1 MSNRKTVLVVDP
13 RREDLE
19 RTVRWLE
26 EAGYLTIAAD
36 DPEGAISY
44 LLEFH
49 PDVVVYTVEADA
61 ASGWAWAARMRK
73 LSTVPF
79 VIVAAGAHRSSF
91 QAAAELG
98 VDGFLAKP
106 LDRKEL
112 LGRLASV
119 TSPDAVGEGPSPLF
133 IFRNQRLTID
143 WRRYDVWVDGELV
156 HLSPTEFK
164 LLALLVQRRGWVV
177 TYDEILSHIWG
188 DEDTYDRDH
197 VKLYVW
203 SLRRK
208 IEEDP
213 SHPRL
218 ILTKRGI
225 GYIFVDDEPAYAV
238 PAAAGGPGR
247 VPAAAR

>member
-1 MSNRKTVLVVDP
+1 MSDRQTVLVVDP
-13 RREDLE
+13 QREDLE
-19 RTVRWLE
+19 RTVRWLD
-26 EAGYLTIAAD
+26 EAGYVTVAAD
-36 DPEGAISY
+36 DPESAVAY
-44 LLEFH
+44 LREFH
-49 PDVVVYTVEADA
+49 PDVVVYTVERGS
-61 ASGWAWAARMRK
+61 ASAWARVARIRT
-73 LSTVPF
+73 LSAAP
-79 VIVAAGAHRSSF
+79 VIVVAAGAHRSSL
-91 QAAAELG
+91 QAAADLG

-119 TSPDAVGEGPSPLF
+119 TAGPEAAPESPVF
-133 IFRNQRLTID
+133 IFRNQRITID
-143 WRRYDVWVDGELV
+143 WRRYDVWVDGQLV

-188 DEDTYDRDH
+188 DEETYDRDH
-197 VKLYVW
+197 VKLYIW

-225 GYIFVDDEPAYAV
+225 GYIFVDDEPAYAAPVPAGGRGGV
-238 PAAAGGPGR
+238 PAATR
-247 VPAAAR
+247 